1 MPYIYKK
8 IIQGKPYYYLRV
20 SKRVK
25 GKVIVKDIAYLGSD
39 ISKIEPKLRKLPVIY
54 KEEVRKAYRNIK
66 KYIESEYYLKR
77 IKKLRLK
84 EDKYLEKDMLDK
96 VEAIK
101 EHFNKKFLKLDEK
114 TVDEAYKNFLIDF
127 AFNTTSL
134 EGNTITLTEADR
146 LLRENLTPK
155 DKNLREVFDLQ
166 NTEKVFFEII
176 NSKDEL
182 DNKFIVSIHDKL
194 MGNIDARKGYRSHD
208 IRVFKSA
215 FEATPFIYIKADMGI
230 LLKWLKKYEKKL
242 HPLVLAGIFHQKF
255 EKIHPFSDGNGRTGR
270 MLLCY
275 ILIKEKY
282 PPLIIKKSRRADYL
296 DALAKGNNIDL
307 NNIEPKFYNK
317 LVNYIAEELIDSYW
331 NNFMV

>member
-1 MPYIYKK
+1 M
-8 IIQGKPYYYLRV
+8 
-20 SKRVK
+20 
-25 GKVIVKDIAYLGSD
+25 
-39 ISKIEPKLRKLPVIY
+39 
-54 KEEVRKAYRNIK
+54 
-66 KYIESEYYLKR
+66 
-77 IKKLRLK
+77 
-84 EDKYLEKDMLDK
+84 DK

-114 TVDEAYKNFLIDF
+114 TVSEAYKNFLIDF

-134 EGNTITLTEADR
+134 EGNTITLMEADR

-176 NSKDEL
+176 NSIASL
-182 DNKFIVSIHDKL
+182 DNEFIVSVHDKL
-194 MGNIDARKGYRSHD
+194 MENIDTRKGYRQHD

-215 FEATPFIYIKADMGI
+215 FEATPFVYVKADMGI
-230 LLKWLKKYEKKL
+230 LLKWYRKYEDEL
-242 HPLVLAGIFHQKF
+242 HPLALAAIFHQKF

-270 MLLCY
+270 MLMIY
-275 ILIKEKY
+275 ILMKKKY

-296 DALAKGNNIDL
+296 NALAKGNNVDL
-307 NNIEPKFYNK
+307 NNIEPKFYK
-317 LVNYIAEELIDSYW
+317 ELVNYIAEELDDGYW